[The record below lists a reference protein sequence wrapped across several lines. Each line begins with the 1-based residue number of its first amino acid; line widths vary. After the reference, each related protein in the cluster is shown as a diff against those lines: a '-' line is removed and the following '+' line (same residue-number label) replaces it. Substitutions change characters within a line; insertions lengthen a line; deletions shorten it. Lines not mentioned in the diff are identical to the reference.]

1 MDASIDATTEITSE
15 ATTHGTTEVTSGAA
29 DRRSFVKGVTV
40 IGERAVEKIVAA
52 AIDSVPGTVSAGSA
66 LNRIAGR
73 AYPRV
78 DVQVDARGG
87 SVTVETDVAV
97 SWPAPVRDIAR
108 IVRGTVAER
117 VRATTGLKVARCD
130 VRVSTIVG
138 ADGDRPWSRVTR
150 DEVLNHDL
158 APRLRT
164 PAATPLRLRPAGAP
178 RSEPTPR
185 RRVR

>member
-1 MDASIDATTEITSE
+1 MDAANGATTK
-15 ATTHGTTEVTSGAA
+15 ATADVTSKVTPDDPAAAA
-29 DRRSFVKGVTV
+29 DGRSPGRGATV

-66 LNRIAGR
+66 INRMAGR

-78 DVQVDARGG
+78 DVQIDARGG

-97 SWPAPVRDIAR
+97 SWPTPVRDIAR
-108 IVRGTVAER
+108 IVRDTVAER
-117 VRATTGLKVARCD
+117 VRATTGLTVARCD
-130 VRVSTIVG
+130 VRVAAIVG

-150 DEVLNHDL
+150 DDVLGHEL

-164 PAATPLRLRPAGAP
+164 PAATPLGVLPVSAP
-178 RSEPTPR
+178 RSEPAPR